1 MTKKFFESFKNRF
14 GEVTMIYFCD
24 PYTNIMNNRLDLEN
38 VNVENVVWK
47 KDEVT
52 ITYTEITQYIGNSG
66 RNNCNKER
74 KVQTIKRANLNKVL
88 FRHY

>member
-1 MTKKFFESFKNRF
+1 MTKKYFEDFKNRF

-74 KVQTIKRANLNKVL
+74 KVQNIKRTNLNKVL

>member
-1 MTKKFFESFKNRF
+1 MTKKIFENLKNRF
-14 GEVTMIYFCD
+14 GEVTMIYFRD

-38 VNVENVVWK
+38 VNVENVVWG

-66 RNNCNKER
+66 RNACNRER
-74 KVQTIKRANLNKVL
+74 KVKTIKRTDINRVL

>member
-1 MTKKFFESFKNRF
+1 MTKKYFEDFKNRF
-14 GEVTMIYFCD
+14 GEVTAIYLD
-24 PYTNIMNNRLDLEN
+24 PYKNIMNNRLYLEN

-74 KVQTIKRANLNKVL
+74 KVQTIKRTDIHKVL

>member
-1 MTKKFFESFKNRF
+1 MTKKFFENIKNRF
-14 GEVTMIYFCD
+14 GEVVTIYFYD
-24 PYTNIMNNRLDLEN
+24 PYTNMNKRLNLND
-38 VNVENVVWK
+38 NVENVVWK

-74 KVQTIKRANLNKVL
+74 KVQTIKRTNLNKVL

>member
-74 KVQTIKRANLNKVL
+74 KVQNIKRENIQRVL

>member
-14 GEVTMIYFCD
+14 GEVTMIYFSD
-24 PYTNIMNNRLDLEN
+24 PYTNIMINRLDLEN

-52 ITYTEITQYIGNSG
+52 ITYTEIIQYIGDFG

-74 KVQTIKRANLNKVL
+74 KVKTIKRTDINRVL

>member
-14 GEVTMIYFCD
+14 GEVTIIYFSD

-74 KVQTIKRANLNKVL
+74 KVKTIKREDINRVL

>member
-24 PYTNIMNNRLDLEN
+24 PYTNIMNNCLDLEN

-74 KVQTIKRANLNKVL
+74 KVQNIKRTNLNKVL

>member
-14 GEVTMIYFCD
+14 GEVTMIYFSD

-38 VNVENVVWK
+38 ANVENVVWK

-74 KVQTIKRANLNKVL
+74 KVQNIKRTNLNKVL
-88 FRHY
+88 FKHY

>member
-24 PYTNIMNNRLDLEN
+24 PYTNIMINRLDLEN

-66 RNNCNKER
+66 RNSCNKER
-74 KVQTIKRANLNKVL
+74 KVQNIKRENIQKVL
-88 FRHY
+88 FKHY

>member
-14 GEVTMIYFCD
+14 GEVVTIYFYD
-24 PYTNIMNNRLDLEN
+24 PYTNMNKRLDLN
-38 VNVENVVWK
+38 DNVENVIWK

-74 KVQTIKRANLNKVL
+74 KVQTIKRTDIHKVL

>member
-1 MTKKFFESFKNRF
+1 MTKKIFESFKNRF
-14 GEVTMIYFCD
+14 GEVTMIYFSD

-38 VNVENVVWK
+38 VNVENVVWG

-66 RNNCNKER
+66 CNNCNRER
-74 KVQTIKRANLNKVL
+74 KVKTIKREDINRVL

>member
-1 MTKKFFESFKNRF
+1 MTKKFFENLKNRF

-38 VNVENVVWK
+38 VNVENVVWG

-52 ITYTEITQYIGNSG
+52 IIYTEITQYIGNSG
-66 RNNCNKER
+66 RNACNKER
-74 KVQTIKRANLNKVL
+74 KVQNIKRENIQRVL

>member
-14 GEVTMIYFCD
+14 SEVTMIYFCD

-74 KVQTIKRANLNKVL
+74 KVQNIKRTNLNKVL

>member
-14 GEVTMIYFCD
+14 GEVTMIYFSN

-66 RNNCNKER
+66 RNACNKER
-74 KVQTIKRANLNKVL
+74 KVQNIKRENIQKVL
-88 FRHY
+88 FKHY